1 MFALLVALAVA
12 GPVFPDPDATHLR
25 RCQSLAAAT
34 DDLAAAALAV
44 PVGAADQRRVVDSFR
59 SPRSGGRIHKATDI
73 MAPRGTPIFALD
85 DGVVGQLRWNR
96 LGGRIHKATD
106 IMAPRGTPIF
116 ALDDGVVGQLRW
128 NRLGGRVVEQLD
140 VTGCV
145 GFYYAH
151 LDAYAPGLQNGD
163 VVHRGDLLGFVG
175 TSGNT
180 GGAAHLHLGVYFLGD
195 RPGVFSWDHP
205 LNPYPL
211 LVPRDDS

>member
-59 SPRSGGRIHKATDI
+59 SPRS
-73 MAPRGTPIFALD
+73 
-85 DGVVGQLRWNR
+85 
-96 LGGRIHKATD
+96 GGRIHKATD